1 MVQPPLATV
10 NPPLYSAR
18 IIPKHTLAKV
28 IPTLR
33 QKLNKQKSKGQQIH
47 ISYEGH
53 DTLFI
58 IEVPVE
64 FAFKPH
70 FNFISHSS

>member
-1 MVQPPLATV
+1 MIQPPLATV
-10 NPPLYSAR
+10 NHPLYSAK
-18 IIPKHTLAKV
+18 IIPKHILAKV
-28 IPTLR
+28 IHTLR

-70 FNFISHSS
+70 FSFISHSS

>member
-53 DTLFI
+53 DTLL
-58 IEVPVE
+58 
-64 FAFKPH
+64 
-70 FNFISHSS
+70 